1 MTSSNAVDK
10 LPARGND
17 VGLVSCAVGSRPPW
31 WSRATRGPED
41 RAGESGDVG
50 RGFGPADEKSAASDT
65 GIEDFKRVYLES
77 FAVLT
82 AELEA
87 TIGAHPV
94 FGSIFR
100 SLDPEARKARAEESR
115 ERIFAALGGDWA
127 PYEASLQR
135 DGAMYA
141 RLGIG
146 FETWYELTG
155 TWLHVLTPI
164 LVQHLAAEP
173 ARLCGALRA
182 MQAFAGRAAAIMGAS
197 YVTASKAELARWE
210 ALFQRVSWGI
220 AITDEVGNIAAAN
233 PAFVKMYGMRLED
246 ILGRTMA
253 PLFAPGEY
261 ERVVATH
268 RPRAHELG
276 YSTYEA
282 THQRGDGSAFPI
294 RIEAA
299 RISDTGERP
308 TWVITVHDLS
318 DRVQV
323 QSLRAR
329 GVELE
334 VENRKIQEASRMKS
348 EFLANMSHELRTP
361 LNSILGF
368 SSLLVDGAV
377 GPLAAQQAEFI
388 GDIHTSG
395 KHLLRLIND
404 VLDLSKVEAGRMEFQ
419 PEEIDLEALTAEVA
433 NVLRGVEVEKRLRV
447 VVTSAPTL
455 RSVHLDPAR
464 LKQVLYNFLSN
475 ACKFSPPGATVE
487 LRLLDAGESFR
498 IEVADEGPGI
508 VEKDLKRLFIEF
520 EQLDASSTKLHAGTG
535 LGLALTR
542 GLVEAQGG
550 SVGVTSTPGEGSVFW
565 AVLPK
570 RSESLTTLPTP
581 RHLPGVSLASPR
593 VLVVDDDVHDQDR
606 IVSSLLRAGCAVDVV
621 ATGAQAS
628 RALEARA
635 YDAITLDL
643 ILPDT
648 SGLDLVRRI
657 RSSATHDRTPVI
669 IVSLVTEAALG
680 GFVVS
685 DVLPKPVS
693 SEAIV
698 EALAR
703 AGVRAPGRGPVLV
716 VDDDQPSARLMAA
729 SLERAGFSALI
740 AHDGELALAASRRV
754 LPSAVVLDL
763 VMPNLDG
770 VAFLQRVRSDP
781 AWRDVPIF
789 IWSVK
794 ELTRADH
801 EALLQHA
808 SAIFPKDGASVGAL
822 VDLLERHL
830 QRSSGSARAGEEAG

>member
-1 MTSSNAVDK
+1 MDDNA
-10 LPARGND
+10 
-17 VGLVSCAVGSRPPW
+17 
-31 WSRATRGPED
+31 
-41 RAGESGDVG
+41 
-50 RGFGPADEKSAASDT
+50 
-65 GIEDFKRVYLES
+65 VYLEVLAENLVQAGYDVRTAAS
-77 FAVLT
+77 GEEALTTLT
-82 AELEA
+82 AEPVDCVLLDLYMPGLSGEEVCA
-87 TIGAHPV
+87 RIKQNVAWRDIPLVMLTASEDRDVMIACMNAGADDFV
-94 FGSIFR
+94 SKAVDISVLKARIRAQIRRKDIEDENRLIRERSIHAR
-100 SLDPEARKARAEESR
+100 SEARFQGLIRSSIIGVIVAEASGRVLDANDAFLELLGFSRTELDARPLDLLALVSPDERALVAAAIAGVGAAGSARIEAELVRPDGRRVAVLIGLGLPVASEPMVGFVLDRTEQRRAKEALLETNRALERARAE
-115 ERIFAALGGDWA
+115 
-127 PYEASLQR
+127 
-135 DGAMYA
+135 
-141 RLGIG
+141 
-146 FETWYELTG
+146 
-155 TWLHVLTPI
+155 
-164 LVQHLAAEP
+164 AE
-173 ARLCGALRA
+173 
-182 MQAFAGRAAAIMGAS
+182 Q
-197 YVTASKAELARWE
+197 TSK
-210 ALFQRVSWGI
+210 F
-220 AITDEVGNIAAAN
+220 
-233 PAFVKMYGMRLED
+233 
-246 ILGRTMA
+246 
-253 PLFAPGEY
+253 
-261 ERVVATH
+261 
-268 RPRAHELG
+268 
-276 YSTYEA
+276 
-282 THQRGDGSAFPI
+282 
-294 RIEAA
+294 
-299 RISDTGERP
+299 
-308 TWVITVHDLS
+308 
-318 DRVQV
+318 
-323 QSLRAR
+323 
-329 GVELE
+329 
-334 VENRKIQEASRMKS
+334 KS
-348 EFLANMSHELRTP
+348 MFLANMSHELRTP

-606 IVSSLLRAGCAVDVV
+606 IVSSLLRAGYAVDVV